1 MAREGLNVQRRNAD
15 LLKVRLP
22 GTHDRHTVRTSWGD
36 DPGQCQMDAGVRSQR
51 HRLVLNQQRV
61 NRLVVEELDDP

>member
-1 MAREGLNVQRRNAD
+1 VAREGLNVQRRHAD

-36 DPGQCQMDAGVRSQR
+36 DRFSVKWMPAFGASVI
-51 HRLVLNQQRV
+51 V
-61 NRLVVEELDDP
+61 